1 MRVRPSATIVRLVVS
16 ALAVGSVVSGAHVS
30 ATGSGPALAV
40 EPQGAQLSQVAG
52 TSCTVFPANSY
63 WHTDVRSLPVDRRS
77 KAWMTS
83 IGSARLHPDFGPAG
97 KGQVPYGIPVT
108 VVSRSHVDV
117 PVRFAY
123 AGESD
128 RVAYPLGRDTR
139 IEGGSH
145 AVGDRHALIVDKS
158 TCRVYELYDARKVGS
173 RWTAGSGA
181 TWSLRSNALRPA
193 GWTSADAAGL
203 SILAGLLRY
212 NEVQAGHVDH
222 AIRFTAPVT
231 ARGYLWPARH
241 QAGARSTTTSPPM
254 GARFRL
260 KKSFSAKGYSK
271 DAKVVIAAMKTY
283 GLVLADNGSR
293 WFFTGESDSRWS
305 DRMISDLKRIPSS
318 AFEAV
323 DTGKLKHTKNSAR
336 AG

>member
-1 MRVRPSATIVRLVVS
+1 VRVRPSASLVRLVVGALVVGALVSS
-16 ALAVGSVVSGAHVS
+16 AHPS

-40 EPQGAQLSQVAG
+40 EPQGAQLSHVAG

-77 KAWMTS
+77 KAWMKS
-83 IGSARLHPDFGPAG
+83 IGSATLHPDFGPAG

-108 VVSRSHVDV
+108 VVSGSHADV
-117 PVRFAY
+117 SVRFAY
-123 AGESD
+123 ADESD

-145 AVGDRHALIVDKS
+145 ADGDRHALIVDKS
-158 TCRVYELYDARKVGS
+158 TCRVYELFDVRKVGS

-212 NEVQAGHVDH
+212 DEVEAGHVDH
-222 AIRFTAPVT
+222 AIRFTAPVS

-241 QAGARSTTTSPPM
+241 QAGARSTAAYPPM

-260 KKSFSAKGYSK
+260 KKSFSTKGYSK
-271 DAKVVIAAMKTY
+271 DAKVVVAAMKTY

-323 DTGKLKHTKNSAR
+323 DTGRLSHTRNSAR
-336 AG
+336 VG